1 MNWTNILK
9 EENIPNKGNLSRE
22 IEMMQTV
29 LANLHPPNPQMIRV
43 YLPKL
48 KHSLKTLELLVGKG
62 E

>member
-1 MNWTNILK
+1 MKWTNILK
-9 EENIPNKGNLSRE
+9 EENIPNKGNLSQE

-29 LANLHPPNPQMIRV
+29 LASLHPPNPQMIRV